1 MAAGTSTARTQAAR
15 EASGNGNGNG
25 LAHHGNGN
33 GTAAGVAPRKDI
45 FGIVERNEQS
55 YWTRIGVAF
64 ENRDGSW
71 NVRLDYLP
79 SRPDIKLQF
88 RDPRERDAE
97 AGESR

>member
-1 MAAGTSTARTQAAR
+1 MQLTEPTHAPRTRAAQEHT
-15 EASGNGNGNG
+15 SGNGNGSS
-25 LAHHGNGN
+25 AN
-33 GTAAGVAPRKDI
+33 GTNTRKDI

-55 YWTRIGVAF
+55 FWTRIGVAF

-88 RDPRERDAE
+88 RDPRERDADVE
-97 AGESR
+97 REREKEYAR